1 MSCDLQ
7 GLSVL
12 VTRPVKQADSLCE
25 LIEQHHGRPIRF
37 PALEI
42 APAPDPEQA
51 RAELA
56 VASQA
61 DMLVFVSANAAEYAF
76 PLLPD
81 TLPGDLVIAAIGRAT
96 ARKLTE
102 YGLDPGL
109 LPRSGYDSEGL
120 LAMDELQHMDGKRV
134 IIVRGNGGRSKL
146 KDEMEMRG
154 ARVEY
159 AEVYRRML
167 PDRNPANLLRGW
179 SRLIDVVTAT
189 SNESLDNLVKMLG
202 EEGQGKLLST
212 PLLVVSQRM
221 ARHAEALGCQ
231 QIYLAEDASDKA
243 ILAELCLLLKEAN
256 E

>member
-1 MSCDLQ
+1 MSCNLQ

-12 VTRPVKQADSLCE
+12 VTRPVKQAHSLCE
-25 LIEQHHGRPIRF
+25 LIEQHRGHPIRF

-42 APAPDPEQA
+42 TAAPDAERA

-56 VASQA
+56 RASGA
-61 DMLVFVSANAAEYAF
+61 DMLIFVSANAVEYAF

-81 TLPGDLVIAAIGRAT
+81 ILPGDLAIAAIGRAT

-109 LPRSGYDSEGL
+109 LPRNGYDSEGL
-120 LAMDELQHMDGKRV
+120 LALDELKDMRDKQV

-146 KDEMEMRG
+146 KDELEQRG

-159 AEVYRRML
+159 AGVYRRLM
-167 PDRNPANLLRGW
+167 PDRDPANLLRGW
-179 SRLIDVVTAT
+179 DRLIDVVTAT
-189 SNESLDNLVKMLG
+189 SNESLDNLFTMLG
-202 EEGQGKLLST
+202 GEGRDKLLST

-231 QIYLAEDASDKA
+231 QIYLADDASDEA
-243 ILAELCLLLKEAN
+243 ILAELCLLLTEAN

>member
-7 GLSVL
+7 GLCVL
-12 VTRPVKQADSLCE
+12 VTRPVKQAHSLCE
-25 LIEQHHGRPIRF
+25 LIEQQHGRPIRF
-37 PALEI
+37 PTLEI
-42 APAPDPEQA
+42 APAANAEQA
-51 RAELA
+51 RAGLA
-56 VASQA
+56 IASQA
-61 DMLVFVSANAAEYAF
+61 DMLIFVSANAVQYAF

-81 TLPGDLVIAAIGRAT
+81 ILPGDLVIAAIGRAT
-96 ARKLTE
+96 ARKLAE

-109 LPRSGYDSEGL
+109 LPRGGYDSEGL
-120 LAMDELQHMDGKRV
+120 LAMDELQDMRGKQV

-146 KDEMEMRG
+146 KDELERRG

-159 AEVYRRML
+159 AEVYQRLL

-179 SRLIDVVTAT
+179 NRLIDVVTAT
-189 SNESLDNLVKMLG
+189 SNESLDNLFKMLG
-202 EEGQGKLLST
+202 AEGQPKLVST

-221 ARHAEALGCQ
+221 ARHAQALGCQ
-231 QIYLAEDASDKA
+231 QIYLADDASDKA